1 MSFFPDKARQSKKH
15 NQKTLLCSTDNK
27 VYLQGCGAQKSGVIK
42 VGLQTRAKSVI
53 LSFFA
58 PSLAAF
64 SLSCCFCFPQ
74 GTKNCLSAFFMP
86 FSVKGC
92 EKKKFPSERLLRQFS
107 PSRFKFEFWTEKAI
121 LPSADV
127 GRNEAT
133 PLSQPF
139 YVDRVL
145 ISIFSIA

>member
-1 MSFFPDKARQSKKH
+1 MLDVVFSRQGQTEQKH

-27 VYLQGCGAQKSGVIK
+27 VYLQGCEAQKSGVMK

-74 GTKNCLSAFFMP
+74 GRKKCLSAFFMP
-86 FSVKGC
+86 FTVKGC
-92 EKKKFPSERLLRQFS
+92 EKKKFSSERLLRQFS

-127 GRNEAT
+127 GRNEVTA
-133 PLSQPF
+133 LSQPC
-139 YVDRVL
+139 YMDRV
-145 ISIFSIA
+145 

>member
-1 MSFFPDKARQSKKH
+1 MNFPFLLLDVLFFQTRPDRAKTKNTAVQYRQQSIPPWVWGTKK
-15 NQKTLLCSTDNK
+15 
-27 VYLQGCGAQKSGVIK
+27 GVMK

-74 GTKNCLSAFFMP
+74 GRKKCLSAFFIP
-86 FSVKGC
+86 FTVKGC
-92 EKKKFPSERLLRQFS
+92 EKKKFSSERLLRQFS

-133 PLSQPF
+133 PLSQPC
-139 YVDRVL
+139 YVDRV
-145 ISIFSIA
+145 